1 MNPNRILVLYA
12 HSMPHLSRVNR
23 RLADAARMV
32 DGVYV
37 HDLYETYPDFFID
50 VAREHALIAQ
60 AEVLVF
66 LHPIQWY
73 CAPAL
78 MKEWVD
84 VVFQDGWAHGPERS
98 TARGKGYWL
107 VATTGSAAADF
118 APGAR
123 HGRPFEDYL
132 AQFEQTAAVC
142 GMDWIAPH
150 VLHGAHAVGAAAI
163 DAHVAAFVERLL
175 GLARAMPRPL
185 NRNRNLTPPD
195 GT

>member
-1 MNPNRILVLYA
+1 MNHNRILVLYA
-12 HSMPHLSRVNR
+12 HSSPHLSRVNR
-23 RLADAARMV
+23 RLADAARTV
-32 DGVYV
+32 AGVYV
-37 HDLYETYPDFFID
+37 HDLYEVYPDFYID

-84 VVFQDGWAHGPERS
+84 VVFQDGWALGPERS

-107 VATTGSAAADF
+107 VTSTGGTAAEF

-150 VLHGAHAVGAAAI
+150 VLHGAHAVGPAAL
-163 DAHVAAFVERLL
+163 DAHVAAFVERLQE
-175 GLARAMPRPL
+175 LAGAAPLPL
-185 NRNRNLTPPD
+185 NLNLNLAPPD